1 MPTHYTR
8 ASLQFWEMGTQRG
21 KYYIMVKMKIQQYWV
36 ACVAIVNE
44 ENLWETEKPNLGGCS
59 NWNHHAAIRLEL
71 IHQCIWQLC
80 FINRT
85 HVRERERQIIYWK
98 LGQTHWSGLDVKIV
112 IGGVSRP
119 AAAAPTW
126 MASYGPLSAYPSF
139 PSATAKLAII
149 KIQSHSYKQAAEK

>member
-1 MPTHYTR
+1 M
-8 ASLQFWEMGTQRG
+8 
-21 KYYIMVKMKIQQYWV
+21 
-36 ACVAIVNE
+36 
-44 ENLWETEKPNLGGCS
+44 
-59 NWNHHAAIRLEL
+59 
-71 IHQCIWQLC
+71 
-80 FINRT
+80 
-85 HVRERERQIIYWK
+85 
-98 LGQTHWSGLDVKIV
+98 KIV

>member
-1 MPTHYTR
+1 VR
-8 ASLQFWEMGTQRG
+8 DR
-21 KYYIMVKMKIQQYWV
+21 
-36 ACVAIVNE
+36 
-44 ENLWETEKPNLGGCS
+44 EKPNLGGCS

-85 HVRERERQIIYWK
+85 HVRQREREREIIYWK
-98 LGQTHWSGLDVKIV
+98 LGQTDWSGLDMKIV
-112 IGGVSRP
+112 IGGVSTP

-149 KIQSHSYKQAAEK
+149 KIQSHSYKQTAEK